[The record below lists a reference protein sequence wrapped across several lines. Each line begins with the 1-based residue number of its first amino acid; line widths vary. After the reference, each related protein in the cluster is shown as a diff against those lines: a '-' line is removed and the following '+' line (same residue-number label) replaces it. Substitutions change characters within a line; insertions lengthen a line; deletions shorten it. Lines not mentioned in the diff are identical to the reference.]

1 MSTGSQT
8 RNLQLNSFV
17 CLVKIIRVA
26 NYIFGHAGAL
36 GRAGIEAAS
45 RSFCVKIRVQLIRM
59 I

>member
-1 MSTGSQT
+1 M